1 MEEKIYGLIRSEN
14 LYYYAVHDQALV
26 VESKPRP
33 IAWRKTPSSPWQRT
47 HGNVLKLD
55 MLGFGLLELDPLAD
69 FDRSSIMVNRLVSSN
84 GRFEFEPDWNDTIP
98 FPNWQKDSN
107 WRQIVSDLMSQ
118 IDPTFLEKLRKFSHF
133 HWGLLEALHEW
144 PSFSNLLDTNPAL
157 AVCLAGRIRVGAQPG
172 KRRPQLD
179 YGRLVHRSEREI
191 AAALGFGD
199 SDAVVEIMTKLPP
212 DACKPLDLVG
222 LADLIENSV
231 TRRALLDADVI
242 TYPALLLL
250 RSPLVGPHLT
260 GSFLS
265 DFANA
270 FPHSL
275 DILTCPWGPLLRG
288 GGKGDE
294 FTWRYQQAIDV
305 VEFGEDPTIHSLEDL
320 KRKHSAVAM
329 RRLYQPLPEYG
340 EARGR

>member
-1 MEEKIYGLIRSEN
+1 MTQTIYGLTRLGN
-14 LYYYAVHDQALV
+14 CYYYAIHDQVLV
-26 VESKPRP
+26 VQMEPRP

-47 HGNVLKLD
+47 HGNVLGLD

-69 FDRSSIMVNRLVSSN
+69 FDRSSIMVNRLVPSN
-84 GRFEFEPDWNDTIP
+84 GRFQYEPDWNDTIP
-98 FPNWQKDSN
+98 FPSWQKDSN
-107 WRQIVSDLMSQ
+107 WRELVSALMNE
-118 IDPTFLEKLRKFSHF
+118 IEPTFLEKLRKFSHF
-133 HWGLLEALHEW
+133 HWGLLEAIHEW

-199 SDAVVEIMTKLPP
+199 SDDVVEILKKLPP

-222 LADLIENSV
+222 FHDLIENSI

-250 RSPLVGPHLT
+250 RNPYLGPHLT
-260 GSFLS
+260 GGFLS
-265 DFANA
+265 DFASV
-270 FPHSL
+270 FSHSL

-294 FTWRYQQAIDV
+294 FTWRYQQALDV
-305 VEFGEDPTIHSLEDL
+305 VQFAEDPTIYSVEDL
-320 KRKHSAVAM
+320 KRKHSTIFMQAYAQ
-329 RRLYQPLPEYG
+329 YQK
-340 EARGR
+340 